1 MTAHYTILADYR
13 MSKRAVLKV
22 FNKFQKIDDSKNITH
37 IERINV
43 RGYTAHNTFDTID
56 GKDVILFMKAT
67 SFTSGIPLVISNY
80 KTRLIKWE
88 FNDIITK
95 DHYGHNIKIKGTNCW
110 PVRSKVYTLKNGKI
124 YEESKE
130 SKELFIEVKTS
141 KIIV

>member
-22 FNKFQKIDDSKNITH
+22 FNKFQKIDDSENITH
-37 IERINV
+37 IECINV

-67 SFTSGIPLVISNY
+67 SFTSSMALVISNY
-80 KTRLIKWE
+80 KTKLIKWE
-88 FNDIITK
+88 FDDIITR
-95 DHYGHNIKIKGTNCW
+95 DSDDCNIKIKGTKCR
-110 PVRSKVYTLKNGKI
+110 PVMDAVYTLKKGKI
-124 YEESKE
+124 YKESKD